1 MKPGDR
7 PVQGPASMPAASLEQ
22 ARAQHVATLIGNGE
36 ILVTG
41 GRIGFQDLCCSP
53 MPHIRSLASAEL
65 YQ

>member
-1 MKPGDR
+1 MC
-7 PVQGPASMPAASLEQ
+7 PVQRPGFNARGKPWQ
-22 ARAQHVATLIGNGE
+22 ARAQHVATLIGNVE

-53 MPHIRSLASAEL
+53 MPHIRSLANAEL